1 MWKSLSSP
9 HWGPGIPTQDV
20 GNILVASQKMFPLK
34 CIWRC
39 GRPYYRLDHLCV
51 CGWCCKS
58 VTIASWRPESFHTL
72 TTIHR
77 SQNPHGDR
85 AEKHSERER
94 LPLQCCTY
102 QCHVYLHYSR
112 VLGSPF
118 HSTLLTLPIHPP
130 KNPTRSPDS
139 KLPQPKCLQV
149 RDISGYLWNSE
160 GFQSSPP
167 DHLKMDRLMAVPF
180 PDQSISGIADF
191 PHMRGPSW

>member
-1 MWKSLSSP
+1 MDYLHVKCRENELVLLKYAAIKVRSHPNLLRSPFSRRCGRACPLP

-39 GRPYYRLDHLCV
+39 GQTLPQAWSSLCV

-112 VLGSPF
+112 GLGPR
-118 HSTLLTLPIHPP
+118 STPLCWLFQYTLQKTQTEAPTQNYL
-130 KNPTRSPDS
+130 NPSVSR
-139 KLPQPKCLQV
+139 
-149 RDISGYLWNSE
+149 
-160 GFQSSPP
+160 
-167 DHLKMDRLMAVPF
+167 
-180 PDQSISGIADF
+180 
-191 PHMRGPSW
+191 